1 MRRPLPIASLI
12 GAAGTGV
19 AVVASFLPW
28 YRFVGDRA
36 NAVAIDQ
43 VARAEDLATAA
54 SFWKAWGAV
63 PNLLF
68 VALVTV
74 LVAALALHAAAPRER
89 APALVALGA
98 AVTLLGLVLG
108 WVLHVPG
115 PAELVSRAAGG
126 WLALAGAGAGV
137 VGGFLALDA
146 PRPAAAEPGATSAA
160 ASAAPAP
167 R

>member
-1 MRRPLPIASLI
+1 MPRSRPIASLI
-12 GAAGTGV
+12 GAGGTGL

-36 NAVAIDQ
+36 SAVAIDQ
-43 VARAEDLATAA
+43 VARAEELATAA
-54 SFWKAWGAV
+54 SFWKAWGAL
-63 PNLLF
+63 PNVLF
-68 VALVTV
+68 TTLVTV
-74 LVAALALHAAAPRER
+74 LLTAFALHAAAPRER

-98 AVTLLGLVLG
+98 AVALLGLVLG
-108 WVLHVPG
+108 WVLHIPG
-115 PAELVSRAAGG
+115 PDELVSRAGGG
-126 WLALAGAGAGV
+126 WLAVAGAAAGV

-146 PRPAAAEPGATSAA
+146 PHRAAADPGATSAA